1 MSQSVKLAGKVKR
14 KRQRKE
20 EEYLKSEKTYKPRG
34 SQ

>member
-1 MSQSVKLAGKVKR
+1 MNQSVKSADKVKK